1 MTATEIISSGAEVKD
16 FFPVSKE
23 SDIGMSF
30 YFDTTSARFKI
41 QRLKNKLF
49 FSWHQINGKTLFSKP
64 VFFFHKNKLG
74 ILYIISLKH

>member
-1 MTATEIISSGAEVKD
+1 MTAAEIISSGAEVKD

-49 FSWHQINGKTLFSKP
+49 F
-64 VFFFHKNKLG
+64 LG
-74 ILYIISLKH
+74 IKLMARHYLVSQYFFSIKTN